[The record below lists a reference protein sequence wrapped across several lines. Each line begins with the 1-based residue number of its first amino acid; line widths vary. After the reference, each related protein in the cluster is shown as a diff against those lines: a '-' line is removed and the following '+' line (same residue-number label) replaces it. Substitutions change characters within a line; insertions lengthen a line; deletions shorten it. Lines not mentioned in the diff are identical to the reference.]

1 MTLQHP
7 AVQRL
12 LQMGLV
18 YLAILAF
25 FGELRWGSNAMFLF
39 GSTWI
44 GQAIVTVFLKPRDT
58 SDVPPRLPETR

>member
-12 LQMGLV
+12 LQMGLAF
-18 YLAILAF
+18 LLILAF
-25 FGELRWGSNAMFLF
+25 FGELRWGSNAMFLM

-44 GQAIVTVFLKPRDT
+44 GQAIVTVFLRPRDST
-58 SDVPPRLPETR
+58 ATPPRAP

>member
-18 YLAILAF
+18 YLACLAF

-39 GSTWI
+39 GAIWI
-44 GQAIVTVFLKPRDT
+44 GQAIVTVFLKPRDP
-58 SDVPPRLPETR
+58 SDVPPRLPEAR

>member
-12 LQMGLV
+12 LQMGLAYV
-18 YLAILAF
+18 AILAF

-39 GSTWI
+39 GAIWI
-44 GQAIVTVFLKPRDT
+44 SQAIVTVFLRPRDP
-58 SDVPPRLPETR
+58 SDVSPRLPEPR

>member
-12 LQMGLV
+12 IQMGLV

-25 FGELRWGSNAMFLF
+25 FGELRWGSNAMFLM
-39 GSTWI
+39 GTTWI
-44 GQAIVTVFLKPRDT
+44 GQAIVTVFLKPRGL
-58 SDVPPRLPETR
+58 SDVPPQLPDAR